1 MSNEITQQTDQPSR
15 VDTYEGMCFVPKAD
29 SDVMSDDQLTTV
41 NLKFKDQFPPGVL
54 AILALTAGAESDD
67 FDEDDE
73 GGEQKVFV
81 RVQLQVTPAISG
93 IDPSDSGVQTLLDLL
108 VLELNEG
115 FVVEREDWDLDSSED
130 FESDTTDTQP
140 VMAERS

>member
-1 MSNEITQQTDQPSR
+1 MSNETTQQT
-15 VDTYEGMCFVPKAD
+15 
-29 SDVMSDDQLTTV
+29 
-41 NLKFKDQFPPGVL
+41 
-54 AILALTAGAESDD
+54 
-67 FDEDDE
+67 
-73 GGEQKVFV
+73 VFV